1 MTLDIKLPEGFE
13 LIGNYNNQYVI
24 AKNEHPG
31 VPEPYVVWAVDY
43 DKRGVHSGTYFPSLQ
58 MAQLSFCE
66 RAFGTNLMQDHE
78 STEEHLLYAV
88 ANDDIKAAVKAV
100 RELER
105 QSSFSESA
113 ERPMTETKLTSELA
127 YHDEKLL
134 EEMYR
139 RIVCAAPKKERRHI
153 LNIIHKSIYT
163 EKRCPYAGAAFKAL
177 EKADDLARF
186 AKRFNFSLDGIF

>member
-1 MTLDIKLPEGFE
+1 MRRRPPATDETSREKGDQNDLRHQTTRGFE

-31 VPEPYVVWAVDY
+31 APEPYVVWAVDY

-113 ERPMTETKLTSELA
+113 ERPMTETKLHQNWRIMMKNCL
-127 YHDEKLL
+127 
-134 EEMYR
+134 R
-139 RIVCAAPKKERRHI
+139 RCTGGLSVPRR
-153 LNIIHKSIYT
+153 
-163 EKRCPYAGAAFKAL
+163 KR
-177 EKADDLARF
+177 
-186 AKRFNFSLDGIF
+186 SDGTY